1 MLTLAEIEQYK
12 TDLYNVGTLVQ
23 ADAVGA
29 LQLLNNQPVPVMA
42 GQLREVLPSIVDV
55 YAEVASV
62 IAADFFL
69 LAREQVE
76 VTPFTV
82 EPSPT
87 YDVDE
92 LTNKAI
98 GFIAGVQTNGAEFPV
113 TSVYLAGAVQKI
125 VAGKAR
131 STIEHNSVRA
141 GVRYKRIAG
150 PNACAFC
157 LFAAAVADVAT
168 KEQDKFHD
176 HCNCQSYPEFESVP
190 DPDYYDDVR
199 DQYGTARNKL
209 IADQEAAKAEYIAGG
224 KDYKKRAFFAAY
236 PETAIN
242 TNNLVREIRSLRA
255 L

>member
-1 MLTLAEIEQYK
+1 MLTQTEIEQYK

-29 LQLLNNQPVPVMA
+29 LALLQGQPVPVMA

-76 VTPFTV
+76 TTPFLV
-82 EPSPT
+82 EPSPN
-87 YDVDE
+87 YNVED
-92 LTNKAI
+92 LTQNAI

-131 STIEHNSVRA
+131 STIEYNASRA

-176 HCNCQSYPEFESVP
+176 HCNCQSVPEFEP
-190 DPDYYDDVR
+190 IDEPDYYADVR
-199 DQYGTARNKL
+199 DQYGQARNKL
-209 IADQEAAKAEYIAGG
+209 VADQEAAKAEFMAGG
-224 KDYKKRAFFAAY
+224 RDYKKRAFFAAY

>member
-1 MLTLAEIEQYK
+1 MLTLADIEQYK
-12 TDLYNVGTLVQ
+12 TDLYNVGTLAQ

-29 LQLLNNQPVPVMA
+29 LQLLRNESVPVMA

-55 YAEVASV
+55 YAEVATV

-69 LAREQVE
+69 YAREQVE
-76 VTPFTV
+76 ATPFTV
-82 EPSPT
+82 EPKPD
-87 YDVDE
+87 YDVDS
-92 LTNKAI
+92 LTNTAI
-98 GFIAGVQTNGAEFPV
+98 GFIAGVQTNGADFPV

-131 STIEHNSVRA
+131 SVIEYNSDRA

-168 KEQDKFHD
+168 KEQGKFHD
-176 HCNCQSYPEFESVP
+176 HCNCQSVPEFERINE
-190 DPDYYDDVR
+190 PDYYDDVR
-199 DQYGTARNKL
+199 DQYGQARNKL
-209 IADQEAAKAEYIAGG
+209 VADQEAAKAEYIAGG

-242 TNNLVREIRSLRA
+242 TNNLVREIRSLRTR
-255 L
+255 